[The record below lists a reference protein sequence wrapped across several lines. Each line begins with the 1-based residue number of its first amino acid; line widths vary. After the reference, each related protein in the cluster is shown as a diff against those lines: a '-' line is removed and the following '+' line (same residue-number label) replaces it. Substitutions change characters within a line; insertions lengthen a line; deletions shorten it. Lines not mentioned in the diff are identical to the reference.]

1 LVVYPV
7 PSYPGGDTLEVW
19 GWHRLGNTDTDT
31 LPTKIYERYRVAIL
45 YHMVW
50 NFAKSRQDPRTEI
63 FYNELQWALANI
75 GMKPIGEAVVTEK
88 K

>member
-1 LVVYPV
+1 
-7 PSYPGGDTLEVW
+7 
-19 GWHRLGNTDTDT
+19 LGNTDTDT

-50 NFAKSRQDPRTEI
+50 NFAKSRQDPRTQI
-63 FYNELQWALANI
+63 FFDELQWALVNI
-75 GMKPIGEAVVTEK
+75 GMKMIGEAVVPDVK